1 MLSKGLSYL
10 FAVIVIIPLI
20 IVIVNF
26 LFFRGNSVKTTQVE
40 NYINDSKVIE
50 VLIPSG
56 VKRNSKVYYSKLNR
70 RNTTRTIYRTVFYS
84 EAHQKYLMLV
94 SFSGFDFSGAFNRDK
109 CDTRNRVV
117 YYGGYFLVRANQQQ
131 WHDASFGTK
140 EKPMPIFGIEII
152 GTLRGKP
159 TKINDLW
166 QEREL
171 YDISDE
177 INYLFVEEYLD
188 HFLEK
193 EDFKKL
199 FG

>member
-1 MLSKGLSYL
+1 MIGKGLGYL
-10 FAVIVIIPLI
+10 LGVVFGIPLV

-26 LFFRGNSVKTTQVE
+26 LFLRGNSVTASQVE
-40 NYINDSKVIE
+40 SYIKNSNIIE
-50 VLIPSG
+50 VFIPDE
-56 VKRNSKVYYSKLNR
+56 VDENSKIYYPKLTRGN
-70 RNTTRTIYRTVFYS
+70 NTKIIYRPVFYS

-109 CDTRNRVV
+109 SGTRNTEV
-117 YYGGYFLVRANQQQ
+117 YNGGYFLVRANQQQ

-140 EKPMPIFGIEII
+140 EKPMPIFGIEKI
-152 GTLRGKP
+152 GRLSGKP
-159 TKINDLW
+159 RDINDIW
-166 QEREL
+166 QDKKR

-177 INYLFVEEYLD
+177 INYLFVEQYLD
-188 HFLEK
+188 HFLAK